1 MEREIYKEID
11 ESIDWDVF
19 EEEEDTY
26 INEVEKEEKEP
37 FKIRDEG
44 LANWALRKLKK
55 IDDDFQKQKEQ
66 TEYEIARLQDWI
78 KTEEVRKE
86 KKKFFFENR
95 LQEYL
100 DFLMFTD
107 PKAKI
112 KTPYGEVKYV
122 KQQDEWK
129 YDEEELMRFLEKE
142 QMEGFIDVKKSINK
156 REIKK
161 LMVADG
167 NAVTEAGEIVPGI
180 TVVKRP
186 DTLRVKLD

>member
-1 MEREIYKEID
+1 MDRDIYTEID
-11 ESIDWDVF
+11 ENMDWEIF

-26 INEVEKEEKEP
+26 INEVENEGKEP
-37 FKIRDEG
+37 FKIRNEG

-55 IDDDFQKQKEQ
+55 IDDDFLKQKEQ
-66 TEYEIARLQDWI
+66 TEYEIARLKDWI

-100 DFLMFTD
+100 DYLRFSD
-107 PKAKI
+107 PKARI

-129 YDEEELMRFLEKE
+129 YNEEELMKFLEEEDMKE
-142 QMEGFIDVKKSINK
+142 FMNIKKSINK
-156 REIKK
+156 QELKK
-161 LMVADG
+161 LNVADG
-167 NAVTEAGEIVPGI
+167 NAVTEAGEIVPGV
-180 TVVKRP
+180 TVIKRP
-186 DTLRVKLD
+186 DIVRIKLD